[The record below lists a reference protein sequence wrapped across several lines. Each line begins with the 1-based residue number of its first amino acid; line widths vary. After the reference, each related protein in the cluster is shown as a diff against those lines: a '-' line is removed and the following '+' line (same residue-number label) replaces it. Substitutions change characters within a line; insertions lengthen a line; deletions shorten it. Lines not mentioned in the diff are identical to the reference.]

1 MPTKQAAENGG
12 IEVNW
17 AIPMWPILLH
27 LHLVPA
33 ALYAALGLYFWRTRA
48 VGASSA
54 PVPGMARFER
64 VLLIL
69 ALISHGIA
77 LQGAIFPGGEMR
89 FGFSVALSLAVWLA
103 ICFYWVETLYN
114 RLDGLRA
121 IVLSAGVLACLLVV
135 VFPASH
141 VLSDDSIASPVFR
154 VHFIIAMLAYSL
166 FMLAALHAML
176 MAMATKQL
184 HHGRLSKALAN
195 LPPLLTMEA
204 LLFRL
209 IGIAF
214 VLLTL
219 TLLTGIVFT
228 ETLFGTAFRVDHK
241 TVFATISWLLFGI
254 LLIGR
259 HFRGWRGRV
268 ALRWTLAGFITL
280 MLAYVGSRFVIEV
293 LLHR

>member
-1 MPTKQAAENGG
+1 
-12 IEVNW
+12 
-17 AIPMWPILLH
+17 MWPILLH
-27 LHLVPA
+27 LHLIPA
-33 ALYAALGLYFWRTRA
+33 VLYAVLGLYFWGARSAGA
-48 VGASSA
+48 VASA
-54 PVPGMARFER
+54 KPIPGMARFER
-64 VLLIL
+64 VLLVL
-69 ALISHGIA
+69 ALCAHGFA
-77 LQGAIFPGGEMR
+77 LYKEIFPGGGMR
-89 FGFSVALSLAVWLA
+89 FGFSVALSVAVWLA
-103 ICFYWVETLYN
+103 ICFYWIEALYN

-121 IVLSAGVLACLLVV
+121 IMLPAGVLACLLVMF
-135 VFPASH
+135 FPSPP
-141 VLSDDSIASPVFR
+141 LPETNIASPVFR
-154 VHFIIAMLAYSL
+154 MHFIIAMLAYSL

-184 HHGRLSKALAN
+184 QHARLSKALAN

-214 VLLTL
+214 VPLTL
-219 TLLTGIVFT
+219 TLLTGIMFT
-228 ETLFGTAFRVDHK
+228 ETLFGTAFQFNHK
-241 TVFATISWLLFGI
+241 SVFATISWLLFGI